1 MAILT
6 RPVADVDF
14 IITMQDGHLSVEN
27 GVLSSGQNLPAGTIL
42 QASGDELVAL
52 DGNLTTAGAVVT
64 AAKGILMYSTDATD
78 ADQAIAY
85 VARLAEVN
93 GRALS
98 FPTEST
104 AGGEK
109 AAAIAS
115 LAALDIIVRE

>member
-52 DGNLTTAGAVVT
+52 DGNLTTGGAALT

-78 ADQAIAY
+78 ADQPIAY

-93 GRALS
+93 GRALN

-104 AGGEK
+104 AGGEQD
-109 AAAIAS
+109 AAVAS
-115 LAALDIIVRE
+115 LAALDIIVRF